1 MQPSQTD
8 AEKLHGAME
17 VIFGAIANN
26 PKVLFFTPC
35 PDGVDCSGM
44 VLLSKVFFMIS
55 FHLIFCLQTHRPC
68 IGYFNAIA
76 LAKLETILIFF
87 RALVRRKMCLSMF
100 YVAAPNRYALSSL
113 ALIGL
118 D

>member
-1 MQPSQTD
+1 
-8 AEKLHGAME
+8 
-17 VIFGAIANN
+17 
-26 PKVLFFTPC
+26 
-35 PDGVDCSGM
+35 
-44 VLLSKVFFMIS
+44 MIS
-55 FHLIFCLQTHRPC
+55 FHLVFCLQTVRRPC

-100 YVAAPNRYALSSL
+100 YVAAPNRYVSSL